1 MRNTRVTVLAEV
13 ALAIALSAVLNYI
26 GLHFMPQGGSVSL
39 VMLPLIVVAL
49 RRGVVAGL
57 VAGALYGGVDYLM
70 NPYVVHWVQ
79 PILDYPVAFAAV
91 GLSGI
96 FSNAW
101 NSAVSER
108 RTAGAVWTVVVPA
121 VLVGAV
127 SRYLVH
133 VVSGAIFF
141 AEYAPQGQPVIVYSI
156 LYNLTY
162 MVPSTIACVIG
173 AVILMPALRNI
184 GATAGTSR
192 STA

>member
-1 MRNTRVTVLAEV
+1 MRNTRVTVLAEI

-26 GLHFMPQGGSVSL
+26 GLHFMPQGGSISL

-57 VAGALYGGVDYLM
+57 IAGALYGGVDYLM

-79 PILDYPVAFAAV
+79 PILDYPVAYAAV
-91 GLSGI
+91 GLSGL

-101 NSAVSER
+101 NAAVSER
-108 RTAGAVWTVVVPA
+108 RTASAVWTVVLPA
-121 VLVGAV
+121 VLMGTAA
-127 SRYLVH
+127 RFLVH

-141 AEYAPQGQPVIVYSI
+141 AEYAPEGQPVVVYSV

-162 MVPSTIACVIG
+162 MLPSAIACMIG
-173 AVILMPALRNI
+173 ALILLPALRNV
-184 GATAGTSR
+184 G
-192 STA
+192 STASTSHSAE